1 MQYTQFGCSGLTVSR
16 LCLGCMSFGDAA
28 AEGHDWT
35 LSEED
40 ARPFFRQALEAG
52 INFFD
57 TANAYSGGTSEE
69 ITGKL
74 LREMAQRD
82 EVVIA
87 TKGFFRWRQAPN
99 AGGLSAKALI
109 HAVDDS
115 LRRLGTDYIDLYQIH
130 RLDPLTP
137 MEEIV
142 ETLDMIVRSG
152 KVRYVGASSMYAWQF
167 QKMLHIAESGG
178 FKKFISMQNYVNL
191 LYREEEREMLP
202 LCQDAGIAVMPW
214 SPLARGK
221 LARPANEGGTKRAE
235 TDRLI
240 PALYSRTEEADRAV
254 IDAVEA
260 IASARSVPLA
270 QVALAWVLQKP
281 GVTSP
286 ILGATKQKHID
297 DAIAALEITLTQD
310 EVNAL
315 EAPYVPHPVMGM
327 FDMPLP
333 ELKLTL
339 KGSSS

>member
-1 MQYTQFGCSGLTVSR
+1 MHYTQFGRSGLTVSR

-35 LSEED
+35 MGEAE

-57 TANAYSGGTSEE
+57 TANIYSGGTSEE
-69 ITGKL
+69 ITGRIL
-74 LREMAQRD
+74 GDMARRD
-82 EVVIA
+82 EIVIA
-87 TKGFFRWRQAPN
+87 TKAHFRWRNAPN
-99 AGGLSAKALI
+99 TGGLSAKALM

-142 ETLDMIVRSG
+142 ETLDAIVRSG
-152 KVRYVGASSMYAWQF
+152 KVRYVGASTMYAWQF
-167 QKMLHIAESGG
+167 QKLLHIAERGG

-202 LCQDAGIAVMPW
+202 LCRDYGIAVMPW

-221 LARPANEGGTKRAE
+221 LARPADAASTARSE
-235 TDRLI
+235 TDRIQSL
-240 PALYSRTEEADRAV
+240 LYSRTEEADRKV
-254 IDAVEA
+254 IDAVET
-260 IASARSVPLA
+260 IAKARGVPMA
-270 QVALAWVLQKP
+270 QVALAWVLQVP

-286 ILGATKQKHID
+286 IIGATKQSHIG
-297 DAIAALEITLTQD
+297 DAVAALDIELSAE
-310 EVNAL
+310 EVAAL
-315 EAPYVPHPVMGM
+315 EAPYVPHAVVGM
-327 FDMPLP
+327 FDLPGP
-333 ELKLTL
+333 ELKVTVH
-339 KGSSS
+339 G

>member
-1 MQYTQFGCSGLTVSR
+1 MDYTQFGRTGLTVSR

-35 LSEED
+35 LSESD
-40 ARPFFRQALEAG
+40 SRPFFRQALEAG

-74 LREMAQRD
+74 LKEMAQRD

-99 AGGLSAKALI
+99 TGGLSAKALV

-142 ETLDMIVRSG
+142 ETLDAIVRSG

-167 QKMLHIAESGG
+167 QKMLHIAERGG
-178 FKKFISMQNYVNL
+178 FRKFVSMQNYVNL

-202 LCQDAGIAVMPW
+202 LCRDAGIAVMPW

-221 LARPANEGGTKRAE
+221 LARPANEAGTARAQS
-235 TDRLI
+235 DRLI
-240 PALYSRTEEADRAV
+240 PALYKRTEAADNEVIDVVAAIAQERAV
-254 IDAVEA
+254 
-260 IASARSVPLA
+260 PMA

-286 ILGATKQKHID
+286 IVGATKPSHLA
-297 DAIAALEITLTQD
+297 DAVAALDLRLTSE
-310 EVNAL
+310 EVDRL

-327 FDMPLP
+327 FDMPQP
-333 ELKLTL
+333 ELKVSVR
-339 KGSSS
+339 G